1 MNHLQQF
8 QGGMQRGREGGFLH
22 LACDAGLILAAVLW
36 MFVQAAQLNLVLPA
50 DGDAIGWSLF
60 VLRLLISVVLAL
72 GCAVVLPALLAII
85 VPFTPAGQLLQEIR
99 RTTWGFLVM
108 VGVTGYL
115 LFYGFG
121 LFQAYWYANLSPEL
135 VAADSYAAIRQTIT
149 TLIIGVVVPALA
161 FSWSSPLAWA
171 AEVQQAH
178 QVKKLRLMHE
188 AEIAMAKAAY
198 FRAVDKLRVG
208 LVNLSAGERA
218 EVIGIMAGLQRSQN
232 DTLQAIAGTFKT
244 IAGAEL
250 AAPTLDD
257 QTIVKCY
264 DELAG
269 LLESRVLD
277 VVDVPAV
284 EAPHA
289 PRELAA
295 PATPFDRTAPER
307 QTVAVAPP
315 ARSTATAPP
324 VAPQGPQGAARATI
338 RAGTVDQEALSTAWM
353 QLRSGAWTRE
363 RLQQVLSCSK
373 TKANQLIAQWTAAG
387 YVVELTDA
395 RYHYTWTEHVPE
407 VSL

>member
-8 QGGMQRGREGGFLH
+8 QGGMQRGREGGFLR

-50 DGDAIGWSLF
+50 DGDTIGWSLF

-218 EVIGIMAGLQRSQN
+218 EVIGIMAGLQRAQN
-232 DTLQAIAGTFKT
+232 DTLQAIAGTFRT

-250 AAPTLDD
+250 AAPTIDD
-257 QTIVKCY
+257 AEIVNRY
-264 DELAG
+264 DKLAEA
-269 LLESRVLD
+269 LEGRILD
-277 VVDVPAV
+277 VVDVESPTG
-284 EAPHA
+284 APV
-289 PRELAA
+289 PRELTC
-295 PATPFDRTAPER
+295 PPTPFDRTAPER
-307 QTVAVAPP
+307 QTVEAAPP
-315 ARSTATAPP
+315 ARAAAVATA
-324 VAPQGPQGAARATI
+324 APEGPQGAARATI